1 MIVQA
6 LNNTYDLSTQEGRDA
21 LYSLIA
27 VNQDQNM
34 INNQS
39 MIALQLANRLI
50 QATSRQEGTAP
61 PVKRPSHRTRS

>member
-39 MIALQLANRLI
+39 MIALQLANRKAI
-50 QATSRQEGTAP
+50 ID
-61 PVKRPSHRTRS
+61 